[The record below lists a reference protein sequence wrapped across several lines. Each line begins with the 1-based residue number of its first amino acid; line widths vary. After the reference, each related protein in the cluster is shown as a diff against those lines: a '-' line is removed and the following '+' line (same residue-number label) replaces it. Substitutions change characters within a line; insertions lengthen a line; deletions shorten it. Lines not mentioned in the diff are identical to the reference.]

1 MGEHRANTEERREEL
16 LGILRDTIST
26 SWDKF
31 DKIKAVNRDRQAWAR
46 IIISACDSYNKILGE
61 IEISQLWAKVEE
73 LEKLIEARSNE

>member
-1 MGEHRANTEERREEL
+1 MSQHRATTEERREEL

-31 DKIKAVNRDRQAWAR
+31 DKIKASNKDRQSWAR

-61 IEISQLWAKVEE
+61 IEISQLWDKVNE
-73 LEKLIEARSNE
+73 LEKLIEARGNE